1 MTAKKSK
8 RTKAASKKEGPI
20 AGVDVPK
27 RAMVLAGGGARGAY
41 EAGVLAY
48 ICRELPS
55 DLVTPGAIKI
65 FCGTSV
71 GSIHAA
77 YMAGTSHIPGH
88 DIERMLDVW
97 RDMRLEQMLKIKASD
112 MMRLPLDVRRL
123 FNRQPQTRGLFLNSE
138 RLNEIVIRDLP
149 WGQMRYNI
157 RSGVIDALALSATH
171 VQSGKTVVFVDQK
184 DDELPVWSRDPR
196 VTARA
201 TNIRAQH
208 ALASAAI
215 PLLFPSI
222 EIEGAYY
229 CDGGVRQ
236 NTPLSPALRLGADK
250 VLIVGLRADDPEPVG
265 NARLID
271 DEIEPYPGP
280 MFLVGKLIDS
290 IMLDRLDYDLKR
302 LEGFNT
308 LLKDGEVAFGDSFL
322 DQMSETARRMRGMRY
337 RPVETL
343 MVRPSRDLGQMAN
356 EFVDVFKSKLSGMA
370 GMLFETISD
379 VEALGGS
386 DLLSYLMFDGRLAA
400 ALIELGRAD
409 ADAAREDLIEF
420 FRDS

>member
-1 MTAKKSK
+1 M
-8 RTKAASKKEGPI
+8 
-20 AGVDVPK
+20 
-27 RAMVLAGGGARGAY
+27 
-41 EAGVLAY
+41 
-48 ICRELPS
+48 
-55 DLVTPGAIKI
+55 
-65 FCGTSV
+65 
-71 GSIHAA
+71 
-77 YMAGTSHIPGH
+77 
-88 DIERMLDVW
+88 
-97 RDMRLEQMLKIKASD
+97 
-112 MMRLPLDVRRL
+112 
-123 FNRQPQTRGLFLNSE
+123 
-138 RLNEIVIRDLP
+138 
-149 WGQMRYNI
+149 
-157 RSGVIDALALSATH
+157 
-171 VQSGKTVVFVDQK
+171 
-184 DDELPVWSRDPR
+184 
-196 VTARA
+196 
-201 TNIRAQH
+201 
-208 ALASAAI
+208 
-215 PLLFPSI
+215 
-222 EIEGAYY
+222 
-229 CDGGVRQ
+229 RQ

-250 VLIVGLRADDPEPVG
+250 VLIVGLRSDDPEPVAS
-265 NARLID
+265 ARLVD
-271 DEIEPYPGP
+271 DDQEPYPGP

-337 RPVETL
+337 RPVDTL

-420 FRDS
+420 FRDD

>member
-1 MTAKKSK
+1 M
-8 RTKAASKKEGPI
+8 
-20 AGVDVPK
+20 
-27 RAMVLAGGGARGAY
+27 AR
-41 EAGVLAY
+41 
-48 ICRELPS
+48 S
-55 DLVTPGAIKI
+55 
-65 FCGTSV
+65 
-71 GSIHAA
+71 
-77 YMAGTSHIPGH
+77 
-88 DIERMLDVW
+88 
-97 RDMRLEQMLKIKASD
+97 
-112 MMRLPLDVRRL
+112 
-123 FNRQPQTRGLFLNSE
+123 
-138 RLNEIVIRDLP
+138 
-149 WGQMRYNI
+149 
-157 RSGVIDALALSATH
+157 
-171 VQSGKTVVFVDQK
+171 
-184 DDELPVWSRDPR
+184 
-196 VTARA
+196 

-215 PLLFPSI
+215 PLLFPAI

-250 VLIVGLRADDPEPVG
+250 VLIVGLRADDPEPVAS
-265 NARLID
+265 ARLSD
-271 DEIEPYPGP
+271 DDQEPYPGP

-337 RPVETL
+337 RPVDTL

-420 FRDS
+420 FRDD